1 MKRILLIVLVLLT
14 NLFSFDLKKVDFA
27 TFLNYVSYALGKNIV
42 VADNVPKNFSVFMP
56 DNNMTKKEIKKSLIY
71 VLRANHLKLRSF
83 GNTYYIYLPDAPIQ
97 ADYLIRFNF
106 IPKKVIVNYIQKFY
120 PNLKFQVFQNRLF
133 LHTDFN
139 TYTYIKNFIKSL
151 QSTYLQAKVNFLVLV
166 INNKKAK
173 QLGADLSLKNPF
185 GRKVLFDLIT
195 STVNITT
202 DLPSGVDFHSFISFL
217 NSKNIAQTISKPTI
231 NLIDSFDYTLESVH
245 NVPYV
250 TKTVSVDKNGNPIT
264 QTDLKYKDVGL
275 KVYIKNVSI
284 TERHIDFDLDIYVDN
299 LISIQDN
306 IPITDTKHFNTHIQL
321 TKNKSKYLI
330 AGLRSVTTINNTK
343 QVPFLSSIP
352 LFGWLFKTKDKSVE
366 DLSFVFYISTDF
378 FNK

>member
-27 TFLNYVSYALGKNIV
+27 TFLNYVSYALDKNIV

-151 QSTYLQAKVNFLVLV
+151 QSTYLQAKINFLVLV

-195 STVNITT
+195 STANITT
-202 DLPSGVDFHSFISFL
+202 DLPSGVDFRSFISFL

-250 TKTVSVDKNGNPIT
+250 TKTVSVDKDGNPIT

-275 KVYIKNVSI
+275 KVYIKNVNI
-284 TERHIDFDLDIYVDN
+284 TKKHIDFDLDIYVDN

-321 TKNKSKYLI
+321 TKNKNKYLI

-366 DLSFVFYISTDF
+366 DLSFAFYISTDF
-378 FNK
+378 FKN